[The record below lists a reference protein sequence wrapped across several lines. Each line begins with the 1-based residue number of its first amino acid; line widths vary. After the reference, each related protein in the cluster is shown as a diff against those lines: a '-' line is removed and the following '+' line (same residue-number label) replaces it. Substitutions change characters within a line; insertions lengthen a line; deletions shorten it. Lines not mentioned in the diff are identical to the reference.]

1 MALTQTRRFDGR
13 EDGIA
18 LIAVLWGVTLLAMIA
33 LIFSS
38 SVQIETR
45 SAVYQKEAAQ
55 AYGLACG
62 GVEAALF
69 EIGYPPGSEQER
81 SPLWTWRGGER
92 QTVVAFRGGRAV
104 LDIENE
110 TGKLDLNAASG
121 IQLMRL
127 FEARGL
133 DARAAR
139 DLAIATLYWRA
150 PAGDDSASKALDDYY
165 LQAGYRPRHA
175 AFGSVEEVLRIRG
188 MSREIFYGTVE
199 VADEGSMRRKYGVGE
214 DLTIFSK
221 SVPANINYASATVL
235 QSVPGIDP
243 GLAADIIRERTN
255 KPFASIEDAGLRLSG
270 ALPGESLPY
279 LTTTDAG
286 IYSVVSTGEVTGS
299 RVRRAV
305 KALLYVRTGGSAP
318 RILLWYDDYRPSG
331 GLG

>member
-1 MALTQTRRFDGR
+1 MALTQAHRFDGR

-18 LIAVLWGVTLLAMIA
+18 LLAVLWGVTLLAMIA

-45 SAVYQKEAAQ
+45 SAIYQKEAAQ

-62 GVEAALF
+62 GVQAALF

-81 SPLWTWRGGER
+81 SALWTWRGGER
-92 QTVVAFRGGRAV
+92 QTVVPFRGGRAV
-104 LDIENE
+104 LDISDE
-110 TGKLDLNAASG
+110 TGRLDLNAASG

-139 DLAIATLYWRA
+139 DLAIAILHWRA
-150 PAGDDSASKALDDYY
+150 PAGDDSASKALDGYY

-175 AFGSVEEVLRIRG
+175 AFGSVEEVLRVRG
-188 MSREIFYGTVE
+188 MSREIFYGTLE
-199 VADEGSMRRKYGVGE
+199 VTDEGRVRRKYGVGD

-221 SVPANINYASATVL
+221 SVPVNINYASRVVL
-235 QSVPGIDP
+235 QSVPGVDP
-243 GLAADIIRERTN
+243 GLADDVIRERAN
-255 KPFASIEDAGLRLSG
+255 KPFPSIEDANLRLSG

-279 LTTTDAG
+279 LTTADAG
-286 IYSVVSTGEVTGS
+286 VYSVLSVGEVTGS

-305 KALLYVRTGGSAP
+305 KALLYVRTGGSNPP
-318 RILLWYDDYRPSG
+318 RIVSWYDDYRLPEG
-331 GLG
+331 